1 MKTNQSIREILL
13 ENPRRPRK
21 NAGLEHKSAYR
32 TKVMAGLVLSLSAM
46 VVLVRMDLTPSSE
59 GLDFVLVDQ
68 ETVQMEEIVQTTQEL
83 KAPPPP
89 RPPVPVEVP
98 DDFVFEEEELDLDA
112 TLDLDAPLSDLPPPP
127 PMPATPEPETAD
139 ETEIFVVV
147 EQMPTIIGGAQKV
160 YEYLEYPEIARQAG
174 LEGLVVIQIVVTPE
188 GRPAMPEVAR
198 SSGQVLDEAAVK
210 AVMQL
215 TFQPGMQR
223 GRAVSVRMS
232 IPIRFRLR
240 DATKN

>member
-1 MKTNQSIREILL
+1 MKTYQTTRELLL

-21 NAGLEHKSAYR
+21 QQGLEHKAGYR
-32 TKVMAGLVLSLSAM
+32 TKVMAGLVLSLSSM
-46 VVLVRMDLTPSSE
+46 LVLVRLDYAPSDM

-98 DDFVFEEEELDLDA
+98 DDFIFEEEELDLDA

-127 PMPATPEPETAD
+127 PMPATVEPEAEE

-174 LEGLVVIQIVVTPE
+174 LEGLVVVQIVVAPD
-188 GRPAMPEVAR
+188 GLPSMPEVAR
-198 SSGQVLDEAAVK
+198 SSGQVLDEAAVR

-215 TFQPGMQR
+215 TFEPGMQR
-223 GRAVSVRMS
+223 GRAVRVRMA

-240 DATKN
+240 DAAKN